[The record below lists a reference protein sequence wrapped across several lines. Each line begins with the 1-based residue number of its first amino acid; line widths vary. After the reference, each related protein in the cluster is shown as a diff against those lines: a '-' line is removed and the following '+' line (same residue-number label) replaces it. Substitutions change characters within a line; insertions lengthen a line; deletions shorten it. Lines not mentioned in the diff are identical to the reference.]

1 MLTVIKSVIVILV
14 LAAAAMYVFASCV
27 KPAWKPVGT
36 AAAKVTTLAFI
47 GLALGQIYVAFAA
60 LLVVAAAFI
69 KNRTYAAGLIIFLIV
84 SLPGIAFTAMAG
96 SLQLVNISTESCVT
110 AGALIATLMWSK
122 GRGGRYSAVDLPAF
136 AIMFVLAF
144 ISARDSSLTNV
155 MRVAVQISLSLFL
168 PYYVVKKSL
177 GDAEAVRSAVL
188 FVVATALVVSAIA
201 IFESVKAWP
210 MYQPFRSQ
218 FGIYGLANVKMRG
231 GMLRAGGPMM
241 NPPLSA
247 ALLAF
252 CFVTAFAA
260 RDLFKSTRMHR
271 ILLAIVAVGLFAI
284 QSRTGWLG
292 AVAGCVGVLLSRRGA
307 TGMIAPVAALALVL
321 GSVYGLTLVNERAA
335 NLLGFSSDA
344 KNSSEYRDKLYDRG
358 VELVRQNPVIGQSPS
373 AVSAQMQ
380 DLRQGEGIIDFV
392 NGYLGIALFSGL
404 TGLTL
409 FAGGIVAQAI
419 ASYRARR
426 ASRARGW
433 GSLSDMGLGIALCAG
448 AMFPYIP
455 TDGRVV
461 LTMLLLFV
469 VSNAVAS
476 LPAAAGRSPVRR
488 GGAPM
493 ASPAKEAVP
502 AVA

>member
-1 MLTVIKSVIVILV
+1 MFTVIKSAIVISV
-14 LAAAAMYVFASCV
+14 LAAAVMYVFASCV
-27 KPAWKPVGT
+27 KPAWKPIGLT
-36 AAAKVTTLAFI
+36 AAKVTALAFI
-47 GLALGQIYVAFAA
+47 GLSLGQIYIAFSA

-69 KNRTYAAGLIIFLIV
+69 KNRTYAAGLVIFLIV
-84 SLPGIAFTAMAG
+84 SLPSITFIAMVG
-96 SLQLVNISTESCVT
+96 SLQLINISTESCVT
-110 AGALIATLMWSK
+110 AGALIASLMWAK
-122 GRGGRYSAVDLPAF
+122 GRGARYSLVDLPAF

-155 MRVAVQISLSLFL
+155 MRVAVQVSLSLFL
-168 PYYVVKKSL
+168 PYYIVKKSMSNT
-177 GDAEAVRSAVL
+177 DAVRAAVL
-188 FVVATALVVSAIA
+188 FVVASALAISAVA

-210 MYQPFRSQ
+210 MYQPFRSE

-231 GMLRAGGPMM
+231 GMLRASGPMM

-260 RDLFKSTRMHR
+260 RDLFKSTVMHR
-271 ILLAIVAVGLFAI
+271 ILLVIVALGLFAV

-307 TGMIAPVAALALVL
+307 SGMIAPLAALSLVL

-335 NLLGFSSDA
+335 NLFGFSSDA
-344 KNSSEYRDKLYDRG
+344 KSSSEYRDRLYDRG
-358 VELVRQNPVIGQSPS
+358 VVLVRQNPVIGQSPLT
-373 AVSAQMQ
+373 VSAQMQ

-392 NGYLGIALFSGL
+392 NGYLAVALFSGL
-404 TGLTL
+404 TGLAL

-419 ASYRARR
+419 GSYRVRR
-426 ASRARGW
+426 VSRARGW

-448 AMFPYIP
+448 AMFPFIP

-461 LTMLLLFV
+461 LTMLLLFA

-476 LPAAAGRSPVRR
+476 LPAGTGRNPVRR

-493 ASPAKEAVP
+493 ARPVEAAVP
-502 AVA
+502 AVT